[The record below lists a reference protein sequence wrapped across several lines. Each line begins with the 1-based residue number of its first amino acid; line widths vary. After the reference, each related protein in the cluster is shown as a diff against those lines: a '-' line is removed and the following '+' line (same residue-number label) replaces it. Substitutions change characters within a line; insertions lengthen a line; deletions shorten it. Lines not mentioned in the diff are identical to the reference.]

1 MDGESVT
8 DTEQTRAPS
17 TIEPT
22 NGARR
27 QVHPGLLLLLIAGA
41 QLMVVLDATIV
52 NIALPSMARYF
63 DRSQTDMT
71 WAINAYTLAFGGL
84 LLLGGR
90 AGDILGRRQM
100 FIVGLALFTLGSFLA
115 GIAPSFGL
123 LLAGRAIQGVGGA
136 IASPTA
142 LSLITTE

>member
-8 DTEQTRAPS
+8 GTEQTRASS
-17 TIEPT
+17 TIERPT

-27 QVHPGLLLLLIAGA
+27 QTHPGLLLLLIAGA

-52 NIALPSMARYF
+52 NIALPSMAKYF

-90 AGDILGRRQM
+90 AADILGRRQM
-100 FIVGLALFTLGSFLA
+100 FIVGLGLF
-115 GIAPSFGL
+115 SFGSLLGGLATSYEL
-123 LLAGRAIQGVGGA
+123 LLGGRVIQG
-136 IASPTA
+136 
-142 LSLITTE
+142 